1 MKRGNVEKAVDL
13 KAATKDRNSFCD
25 GRHWEPVRAR
35 VLSRSNWAE
44 MREDQGSVS
53 GVGAPWE
60 FLILDS
66 RPGRKANAAGGG
78 ERGLEVITRT
88 K

>member
-1 MKRGNVEKAVDL
+1 MKRGNVVKAVDL

-25 GRHWEPVRAR
+25 GRHWKPVRAR
-35 VLSRSNWAE
+35 VLSRSNGAE

-53 GVGAPWE
+53 GVGASWK

-66 RPGRKANAAGGG
+66 RLGRKAN
-78 ERGLEVITRT
+78 
-88 K
+88 